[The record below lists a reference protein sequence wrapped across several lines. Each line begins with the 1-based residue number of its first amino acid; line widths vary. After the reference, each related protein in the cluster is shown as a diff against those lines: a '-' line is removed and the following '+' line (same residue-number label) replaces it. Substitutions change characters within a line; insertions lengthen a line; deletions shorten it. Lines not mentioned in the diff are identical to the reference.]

1 MFLRNAAVIAA
12 LAVASGCVQ
21 ERVVHERRVVER
33 PGPRAEYVEV
43 VAPQAPPQR
52 IVEEE
57 PAPRPG
63 YIWSRGYWHWNGN
76 RYVPVHG
83 HWEAVRPGYRYQHP
97 YWESRGDGWH
107 YHVGVWVN

>member
-1 MFLRNAAVIAA
+1 MYLRYLVMAGVLVMAT
-12 LAVASGCVQ
+12 GCVE
-21 ERVVHERRVVER
+21 ERVVHERR
-33 PGPRAEYVEV
+33 GPPSRTEYVEV
-43 VAPQAPPQR
+43 IAPQAPPER
-52 IVEEE
+52 IIEEE

-63 YIWSRGYWHWNGN
+63 YIWSRAYWRWNGN

>member
-1 MFLRNAAVIAA
+1 MSLRYIALIGA
-12 LAVASGCVQ
+12 LALATGCVE
-21 ERVVHERRVVER
+21 ERVVHERRVVDR
-33 PGPRAEYVEV
+33 PAPRAEYVEV
-43 VAPQAPPQR
+43 VAPQAPPVR
-52 IVEEE
+52 VVEEE

-63 YIWSRGYWHWNGN
+63 YVWSRGYWRWNGN
-76 RYVPVHG
+76 RYVAEHG